1 MTSPVLILQALCQPE
16 SVSTLSLKEWD
27 VLIRQGRRANLLA
40 RLTVE
45 LQRHD
50 LLDQVP
56 AAPRQHLQ
64 SALRMVERQD
74 IALRWEITCLEREL
88 QEANT
93 PFILLKGAAYVM
105 AGLPAAR
112 GRTFSDVDIMV
123 PKAAIGRVESE
134 LMLHGW
140 QGTHHST
147 YDQRYY
153 RRWMHE
159 LPPMRHIRRGTSID
173 VHHAIL
179 PETARIKVNTPE
191 LIKSAIPLPG
201 RPNVCILQPTDMV
214 LHSATHLFHEGHFD
228 NGLRDLF
235 DLDSL
240 LRHFGDTPG
249 FWSSLAPR
257 AEVLGLSRPLFY
269 ALRYTTRLLHTPVP
283 QSVLEAV
290 AIRGKPSRYVLGLM
304 DRCYEQAFRPHH
316 SSCDMPVAPYARLA
330 LYVRSH
336 WIRMPW
342 PRLVAHLTR
351 KALTPPKKPEKEDVP
366 AFARESDDTP

>member
-1 MTSPVLILQALCQPE
+1 MTPPVLILQALRQPA
-16 SVSTLSLKEWD
+16 SVTTLSLKQWD
-27 VLIRQGRRANLLA
+27 ILIRQGRRANLLA

-45 LQRHD
+45 LKRHN
-50 LLDQVP
+50 LLEQVP

-123 PKAAIGRVESE
+123 PKATIGRIESE

-140 QGTHHST
+140 QGTHHSA

-201 RPNVCILQPTDMV
+201 RLNVCILQPTDMV

-257 AEVLGLSRPLFY
+257 AEELGLSRPLFY
-269 ALRYTTRLLHTPVP
+269 ALRYTTQLLHTPVP
-283 QSVLEAV
+283 QSVLEA
-290 AIRGKPSRYVLGLM
+290 ASRGKPSRYVLGLM

-316 SSCDMPVAPYARLA
+316 SSCEMAAAPYARLA

-342 PRLVAHLTR
+342 PRLVAHLLR
-351 KALTPPKKPEKEDVP
+351 KALTPPKKPEKEDIP
-366 AFARESDDTP
+366 AFARDGDDTP